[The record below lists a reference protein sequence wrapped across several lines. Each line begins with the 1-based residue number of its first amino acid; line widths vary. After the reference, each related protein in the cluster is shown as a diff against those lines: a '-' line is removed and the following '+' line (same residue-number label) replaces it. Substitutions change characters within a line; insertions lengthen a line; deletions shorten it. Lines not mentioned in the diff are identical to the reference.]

1 MCRSAGTAGH
11 RVRGWL
17 HLPAG
22 HDGPLPAIVQYI
34 GYGGGRGLPHESVLW
49 AAAGYAHL
57 VMDTRGQGSTWSI
70 GDTPDAEADGAPAH
84 PGFMTRG
91 ILDPA
96 TYYYRRVFADAVRA
110 VEAAR
115 SHPAVDPARVAVT
128 GGSQGGG
135 ISIAVAGLVP
145 DVAAVMT
152 DVPFLAD
159 FRRAITITDEDPY
172 TEIARYLKAHRDHT
186 DRVLETLSYFDVAIL
201 GRRAKAPGALLG
213 RVDGRDLPALDRLR
227 RIQRVRRSQG
237 DHRVPLQRPR
247 GRRGVP
253 RHRQDALDRR
263 SVRRAAWTA
272 RLTGLRIALFI
283 TCYNDLLYPEVGQAI
298 VRLLRRLGHEVE
310 FPAEQTCCGQ
320 MHFNSG
326 YQDAC
331 IPLVQRFVDAF
342 AGYDAV
348 VTPSGSCASMVR
360 RYHPLVAGLAA
371 DGGVDAGLPERVATV
386 SPTVYELSEF
396 LVDVLGV
403 TDVGAR
409 FPHTVAFHPTCHSTR
424 LLGVGDRPTRL
435 LAAVDGLTLVDLPR
449 SEACCGFGGT
459 FAVKN
464 ADTSVAM
471 GLDKVDDVLGSG
483 ADVLTAGDT
492 SCLMHIGGLLSRRG
506 SPVRVMHLAE
516 ILASTGADA

>member
-1 MCRSAGTAGH
+1 
-11 RVRGWL
+11 
-17 HLPAG
+17 
-22 HDGPLPAIVQYI
+22 
-34 GYGGGRGLPHESVLW
+34 
-49 AAAGYAHL
+49 
-57 VMDTRGQGSTWSI
+57 
-70 GDTPDAEADGAPAH
+70 
-84 PGFMTRG
+84 
-91 ILDPA
+91 
-96 TYYYRRVFADAVRA
+96 
-110 VEAAR
+110 
-115 SHPAVDPARVAVT
+115 
-128 GGSQGGG
+128 
-135 ISIAVAGLVP
+135 
-145 DVAAVMT
+145 
-152 DVPFLAD
+152 
-159 FRRAITITDEDPY
+159 
-172 TEIARYLKAHRDHT
+172 
-186 DRVLETLSYFDVAIL
+186 
-201 GRRAKAPGALLG
+201 
-213 RVDGRDLPALDRLR
+213 
-227 RIQRVRRSQG
+227 
-237 DHRVPLQRPR
+237 
-247 GRRGVP
+247 
-253 RHRQDALDRR
+253 
-263 SVRRAAWTA
+263 
-272 RLTGLRIALFI
+272 LRIALFI
-283 TCYNDLLYPEVGQAI
+283 TCYNDMLYPEVGQAI

-331 IPLVQRFVDAF
+331 IPLVQRFVGAF

-360 RYHPLVAGLAA
+360 RYHPLVADLAA
-371 DGGVDAGLPERVATV
+371 DGGVDADLPEHVASV
-386 SPTVYELSEF
+386 SPRVFELSEF

-409 FPHTVAFHPTCHSTR
+409 FPYTVAFHPTCHSTR

-483 ADVLTAGDT
+483 AEVLTAGDT

-516 ILASTGADA
+516 ILASTSADS